1 MNSVEKI
8 LMAIGVGFMVR
19 VKQLIKKMAFYF
31 LPSSTVLM
39 FHHIDNGNIIVKSGC
54 RMKLKSFVD
63 ILDSGVSFI
72 SAEEYTKF
80 RLSWQNPCM
89 ITFDDGLKDIYDVA
103 YPELKRRNIPFTVF
117 IVTDFLDKEGY
128 ISSKELQLLANDPLV
143 TIGSHGTTH
152 KILRGMSEA
161 EQRLELLESKHILE
175 KITGKRIWMF
185 AYSHGL
191 YDNTTVDILRAE
203 RCYDYAFSAG
213 GGETNLITKKSVY
226 TLPRLNMEDGL
237 QDYYIDSR
245 YPRLKQVL

>member
-1 MNSVEKI
+1 
-8 LMAIGVGFMVR
+8 MVR
-19 VKQLIKKMAFYF
+19 VKQLIKKMAFDF

-54 RMKLKSFVD
+54 RMKINSFVD

-117 IVTDFLDKEGY
+117 VVTDFLDKEGY

-175 KITGKRIWMF
+175 EITGKRISFRFWR
-185 AYSHGL
+185 S
-191 YDNTTVDILRAE
+191 ILP
-203 RCYDYAFSAG
+203 G
-213 GGETNLITKKSVY
+213 KK
-226 TLPRLNMEDGL
+226 TIKWIL
-237 QDYYIDSR
+237 
-245 YPRLKQVL
+245 